1 MADYAHVLDNS
12 RSLATG
18 LHGHSCKMLMSEWN
32 VVKEELRWTRSNL
45 STLLSQVSTL
55 QAQMHDLNDYKVGL
69 GKHLKQLNSLHA
81 QHSAVADSLRS
92 DICVLQSA
100 LDVERRERRDSTSS
114 MEATMEELKDSVSE
128 VEEEVARFELQ
139 KQAMTRDISR
149 LQSRLEHVP
158 GELARVS
165 QRLEQL
171 DEVSTLQAE
180 MHDLK
185 DYTVGLGKHLKQLNS
200 LHDEHSAVANSLRR
214 DIDVLRSA
222 LDIERLAR
230 RDSVSSIEGTMGEI
244 KDSVSEVEKEVAR
257 FELQKQAMTLDISR
271 MRSHLDDVDV
281 DVSQRLER
289 LEQVG
294 SWMSSISHSFESFLE
309 RRTYMF
315 RVSAMRSILQI
326 PRTNYFWRDMMCALS
341 ILHQSVLIG
350 SRCDLFRLHYL
361 HRFI

>member
-171 DEVSTLQAE
+171 DE
-180 MHDLK
+180 
-185 DYTVGLGKHLKQLNS
+185 
-200 LHDEHSAVANSLRR
+200 HSAVANSLRR